1 MTGHWLQIDIASRA
15 RLVLSSNHKSGSLC
29 EQRASSRMNREIISK
44 PFVSR
49 LDFTAGVDITAV
61 NSAMGILIYK
71 ATRKVNN
78 P

>member
-49 LDFTAGVDITAV
+49 LDFTAGIKD
-61 NSAMGILIYK
+61 
-71 ATRKVNN
+71 
-78 P
+78 